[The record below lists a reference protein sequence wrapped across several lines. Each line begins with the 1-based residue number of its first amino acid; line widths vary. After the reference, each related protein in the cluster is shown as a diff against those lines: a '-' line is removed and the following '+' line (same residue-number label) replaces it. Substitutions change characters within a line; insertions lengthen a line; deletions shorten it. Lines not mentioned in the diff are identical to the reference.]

1 MNYLFKLSPL
11 LTLLPIFFILLGG
24 YLRNISI
31 LLVGL
36 FLFYFLFFF
45 FRVPPKTG
53 VVPVHRDPILSPAY
67 GTVRE
72 IKKIGGYYH
81 VVITLSLFDVHVQ
94 YVPYGGIVRKKM
106 YKKGEF
112 NMVYFLNK
120 SQYNE
125 RMVTIFDTKLGP
137 ITVSQIAGVTTR
149 RIHNF
154 ARPLQIM
161 KKGEHLGFICFGSR
175 VDMLIP
181 VNDSIRLGVNVG
193 DRLVGGETV
202 IAYTK

>member
-1 MNYLFKLSPL
+1 M
-11 LTLLPIFFILLGG
+11 
-24 YLRNISI
+24 
-31 LLVGL
+31 
-36 FLFYFLFFF
+36 
-45 FRVPPKTG
+45 
-53 VVPVHRDPILSPAY
+53 
-67 GTVRE
+67 
-72 IKKIGGYYH
+72 
-81 VVITLSLFDVHVQ
+81 Q

-106 YKKGEF
+106 YKKGQF

-125 RMVTIFDTKLGP
+125 RMVTIFDTHIGA
-137 ITVSQIAGVTTR
+137 ITVSQIAGLTTR

-154 ARPLQIM
+154 SRPLQIM

-181 VNDSIRLGVNVG
+181 ANENIKMAVNVG
-193 DRLVGGETV
+193 ERLVGGETV